1 MIFRVRKIEPKERN
15 EEELSLKF
23 IPWWSQVQSEAQ
35 LVQSDGDTFLL
46 KSSATAVQLWLW
58 VVDYDG
64 YQGEDNGR

>member
-46 KSSATAVQLWLW
+46 KSSATLLW